1 MSVTE
6 KKQREKRNVF
16 FAVEYLLCAV
26 TVMGTLCQRDAITS
40 AAFVLSFVLA
50 VAWFVK
56 LAVVDGCVR
65 GMTVVFVTAVLTT
78 ASVMCSALLH
88 ECALT
93 VPYLTE
99 HAVFLSTV
107 FFLFAVLNTAPNAK
121 MGQAILVFQVF
132 FAYVYWIAYR
142 FFPQRA
148 SFRELHL
155 NFSNPNL
162 AGIWI
167 FQSILY
173 AAVAAVTLRSWVFKV
188 LAALSIV
195 LNGWLL
201 YLTGARNC
209 LLALALFAV
218 LCIGIAVKQHPRFSK
233 GFIAGVVGAPIAF
246 VPVYLAFIRAIIRR
260 GWLDF
265 WIGEG
270 KVLDSRVWVWQDR
283 MEKLRGVWLIGNYAE
298 GKGNAH
304 NSHMVLLSS
313 YGVIGLLL
321 GMVLLYFVV
330 AIVNRECRNQKGM
343 VALAAFFGVV
353 FMGVGEG
360 ALFSGGVGLFVPACG
375 LLYVTRCVSDAV
387 DDGKRQRS
395 QSW

>member
-1 MSVTE
+1 
-6 KKQREKRNVF
+6 
-16 FAVEYLLCAV
+16 
-26 TVMGTLCQRDAITS
+26 
-40 AAFVLSFVLA
+40 
-50 VAWFVK
+50 
-56 LAVVDGCVR
+56 VV
-65 GMTVVFVTAVLTT
+65 
-78 ASVMCSALLH
+78 CSALLNSK
-88 ECALT
+88 ALT
-93 VPYLTE
+93 VSYLTE

-121 MGQAILVFQVF
+121 MGRAVLVFQVF
-132 FAYVYWIAYR
+132 FAYIYWIAYR

-148 SFRELHL
+148 FFRELHL

-167 FQSILY
+167 LQSILY
-173 AAVAAVTLRSWVFKV
+173 AAVAVVALRPWVLKAA
-188 LAALSIV
+188 AALSIV
-195 LNGWLL
+195 INGWLL

-209 LLALALFAV
+209 LLALALFGV
-218 LCIGIAVKQHPRFSK
+218 LCVGIAFKQRPRFSR
-233 GFIAGVVGAPIAF
+233 GWMAGVVVAPIAF
-246 VPVYLAFIRAIIRR
+246 VPVYLAGIRAIIRK

-265 WIGEG
+265 WIAEG

-313 YGVIGLLL
+313 YGILGLLV
-321 GMVLLYFVV
+321 GMALLYLVI
-330 AIVNRECRNQKGM
+330 ASVNKECRSRAGL

-353 FMGVGEG
+353 FMGIGEG

-375 LLYVTRCVSDAV
+375 LLYVARCASNAEN
-387 DDGKRQRS
+387 DGTRQRS
-395 QSW
+395 QP